1 MAKER
6 RSQLVN
12 HILPALGN
20 KRLAELNIIMLDEWF
35 IFIPRA
41 NETKNHILSTLN
53 IILNEAQREKF
64 INENPPNYVD
74 RMGKNW
80 VKRDALTLEDINA
93 LWPKEENR
101 LLEIWDHPKWATA
114 FYLML
119 TTGMRTGEAGAL
131 RWSDVVWDIPGILI
145 LRALKAD
152 NQVSP
157 TKNREQRGVVLPQR
171 TIELLKWWHGK
182 TPFRE
187 ETDYLIHGKWGDKH
201 LNHKTLS
208 VRFRMVIEKQ
218 IIDTKERNITAHS
231 LRHTYN
237 TRMRTVLPEAI
248 LRFMIGH
255 KSEAMTDRYDQP
267 EPEERLRQLLTKQE
281 IDVNTAWN

>member
-1 MAKER
+1 
-6 RSQLVN
+6 
-12 HILPALGN
+12 
-20 KRLAELNIIMLDEWF
+20 MLDEWF